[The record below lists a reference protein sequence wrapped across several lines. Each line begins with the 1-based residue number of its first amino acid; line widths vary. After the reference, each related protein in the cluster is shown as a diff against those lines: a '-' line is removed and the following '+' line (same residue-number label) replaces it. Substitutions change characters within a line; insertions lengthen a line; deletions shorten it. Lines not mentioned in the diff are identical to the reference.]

1 MFRNHVFT
9 LIDND
14 VPELQYFQNENY
26 KQLSIEESKDDT
38 MVLEDIDQP
47 CGILRVW
54 YCIIEGLCSAIS
66 GTTGIYQR
74 QSLELLLDLLQSFLE
89 TPGCTKLIFYS

>member
-9 LIDND
+9 LIDTD
-14 VPELQYFQNENY
+14 VPELQYFLNENY
-26 KQLSIEESKDDT
+26 KQLSIEESKDEAILLD
-38 MVLEDIDQP
+38 DIDQP

-54 YCIIEGLCSAIS
+54 YCIIEGLCTGIT

-89 TPGCTKLIFYS
+89 IPGCNKLYF

>member
-9 LIDND
+9 LIDTD
-14 VPELQYFQNENY
+14 VPELQYFLNENY
-26 KQLSIEESKDDT
+26 KQLSIEESKDEA
-38 MVLEDIDQP
+38 MLLEDIDLP

-54 YCIIEGLCSAIS
+54 YCIIEGLCTAIT

-89 TPGCTKLIFYS
+89 TPGCYKLFF